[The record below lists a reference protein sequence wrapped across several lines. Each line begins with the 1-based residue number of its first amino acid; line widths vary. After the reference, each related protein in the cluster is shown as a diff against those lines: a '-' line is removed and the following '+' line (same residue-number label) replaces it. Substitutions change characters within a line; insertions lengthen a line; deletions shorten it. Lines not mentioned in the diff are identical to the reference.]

1 MPLLS
6 TFESPYY
13 YRGVTLG
20 DPLGDTEKN
29 YLRDRVNRH
38 YAETHDITKSI
49 YNACKDAVEDFPDYF
64 DADNLEKYFLDA
76 YEGSINAPAV
86 KEALRLFKVALSR
99 KKQAAQAQAQ
109 ASQAAAA
116 YASYIG
122 AIAEQVAAASPEETE
137 PAQTV
142 EVVEAVELP
151 EGLDA
156 SDVIAINEAARAVD
170 LDELSREAQEQAA
183 QAVEDYAAGRA
194 TPQQVEAAID
204 TAAVVEQEK
213 TRNALWNVGLPLTLA
228 VGLFIFLMKRNK

>member
-13 YRGVTLG
+13 RGVTLG
-20 DPLGDTEKN
+20 EPLGDSEKN
-29 YLRDRVNRH
+29 YLKGRVNR
-38 YAETHDITKSI
+38 YYGETHDLTKSI
-49 YNACKDAVEDFPDYF
+49 YNACKDAVDNFPDFF
-64 DADNLEKYFLDA
+64 DPDEMEKYFLDA

-109 ASQAAAA
+109 AQAQAAA
-116 YASYIG
+116 YA
-122 AIAEQVAAASPEETE
+122 AAMAEQASQSEETE

-183 QAVEDYAAGRA
+183 QAVEAYAAGRA

-228 VGLFIFLMKRNK
+228 VGLFIFFFKGKK

>member
-13 YRGVTLG
+13 KGATLG

-29 YLRDRVNRH
+29 YLKGRVNR
-38 YAETHDITKSI
+38 YFGETHDLTKSI
-49 YNACKDAVEDFPDYF
+49 YNACKDAVDNFPEFF
-64 DADNLEKYFLDA
+64 DAGEMEKYFLDA

-86 KEALRLFKVALSR
+86 KEGLRLFKVALSR
-99 KKQAAQAQAQ
+99 KKQDAQAQAQ
-109 ASQAAAA
+109 AQAQAAA
-116 YASYIG
+116 YA
-122 AIAEQVAAASPEETE
+122 AAMAEQAAPSDPEETE
-137 PAQTV
+137 PAQAV

-170 LDELSREAQEQAA
+170 LDALSREAQEQAA
-183 QAVEDYAAGRA
+183 QAVEAYAAGRA

-228 VGLFIFLMKRNK
+228 VGLFIFFFKGKKS